1 MEYGCSVKEEL
12 GITLQRDQ
20 YNLPDLKMSSQT
32 QSSVLS
38 NLTIEDDNHKSIKYD
53 VWASTPNGNNK
64 LGAAFRDAE
73 RRSVIIFSNHN
84 FRSMEVDNMLRWLGR
99 DTQEFTSLERLD
111 QFEEDEDQN
120 ALFHFSTDHDKEG
133 KIKRAVHPI

>member
-1 MEYGCSVKEEL
+1 
-12 GITLQRDQ
+12 
-20 YNLPDLKMSSQT
+20 MSSQT

-73 RRSVIIFSNHN
+73 RRSGQWNGQFVEMVGQRHSRGITRKTQKAIMFEKFHSENPLLLSLCRTLFPNNHKSVWCGPHSLVQ
-84 FRSMEVDNMLRWLGR
+84 REVYAR
-99 DTQEFTSLERLD
+99 TSSILAAIETLM
-111 QFEEDEDQN
+111 
-120 ALFHFSTDHDKEG
+120 T
-133 KIKRAVHPI
+133 